1 MKKYTPTLMVLS
13 ALIGVFIGT
22 YFADKK
28 QSTFILPS
36 EINRANKVDELM
48 ELVHRCYV
56 DSLEMNDII
65 EKTMPKILTELD
77 PHSTYIPAKDLEA
90 TNADLKSSFSGI
102 GIRFLIEEDTIHISD
117 IIRGG
122 PSEQVGLMPGDRIIT
137 INDTLF
143 VGKVCTNEAAMSKLK
158 GPGGTKVPQGTAGMP
173 VLDIIRKRGCTDTV
187 IVVTRYFGGTLLG
200 TGGLV
205 HAYTSAALGALE
217 AAEIIRYDVYA
228 KVSIKVNYSDY
239 GKISASLSELGFRT
253 EDTIY
258 DADVSIIGSIIKGR
272 VDELE
277 DNLTEITSGRADFKV
292 LGEEFSY

>member
-1 MKKYTPTLMVLS
+1 MEGYITIKKPSSFEYEDRKS
-13 ALIGVFIGT
+13 VFIGQ
-22 YFADKK
+22 AMPV
-28 QSTFILPS
+28 STEKEALAFIESVRKRYPDA
-36 EINRANKVDELM
+36 RHHVYA
-48 ELVHRCYV
+48 YV
-56 DSLEMNDII
+56 LRENSIM
-65 EKTMPKILTELD
+65 
-77 PHSTYIPAKDLEA
+77 
-90 TNADLKSSFSGI
+90 
-102 GIRFLIEEDTIHISD
+102 RFTD
-117 IIRGG
+117 
-122 PSEQVGLMPGDRIIT
+122 DR
-137 INDTLF
+137 
-143 VGKVCTNEAAMSKLK
+143 E
-158 GPGGTKVPQGTAGMP
+158 PQGTAGMP

-205 HAYTSAALGALE
+205 HAYSSAALGALE

-277 DNLTEITSGRADFKV
+277 ENLTEITSGRADFKV
-292 LGEEFSY
+292 LGEDFSY